1 MLFSDA
7 GSNDGLRQILADHE
21 RRINALYTARTAE
34 ATTIGAGG
42 IIVKGGDGITI
53 EDGGALTAEYPSGR
67 AAAHFGPLTIEG
79 TDIPDGHGL
88 LVQADDDSAGRDV
101 FRAKYVGGQRKVTIG
116 QTPTADASG
125 AVDSFVADAMAHS
138 LHSHGPLGFVI
149 HSHHGGDVTVQSSD
163 GGLINIQSNDGAEV
177 QILSDAR
184 LWLFADGDLDVDV
197 NGELLGQVSGDI
209 RWLADGIGALGGDAG
224 TFLQP
229 QSGSG
234 TANVRMDTTTG
245 QITWVASTER
255 VKHDIQDL
263 VVDPAAVLGLR
274 PRTWLPGQTARQ
286 CPEWMHA
293 QHPDGECHAG
303 EPVDPP
309 PDAPREVGFVAEEI
323 DALGLAQF
331 VEYDAD
337 GLPISIRYDRLA
349 AALVPVV
356 QQQQAQITALTEQL
370 AVLSDRVAALEP
382 APPDA

>member
-1 MLFSDA
+1 MLYSDA
-7 GSNDGLRQILADHE
+7 GSNDGIRQILADHE
-21 RRINALYTARTAE
+21 RRINALYTARSAQ
-34 ATTIGAGG
+34 ATTISDGDFTVDGG
-42 IIVKGGDGITI
+42 SIIVLGGRIY
-53 EDGGALTAEYPSGR
+53 AAYPSGR
-67 AAAHFGPLTIEG
+67 PAAFFGPLFYESDG
-79 TDIPDGHGL
+79 RPGGHGL
-88 LVQADDDSAGRDV
+88 HVQADDDSQGRDV
-101 FRAKYVGGQRKVTIG
+101 FRAKYENGKRYIIFG
-116 QTPTADASG
+116 QTPEADASG
-125 AVDSFVADAMAHS
+125 AVDVFTSDAVRTGIHT
-138 LHSHGPLGFVI
+138 HGDELRLQ
-149 HSHHGGDVTVQSSD
+149 SHHGGDIAIIGGESTTGPSRILIWTPSGGDIDVIADD
-163 GGLINIQSNDGAEV
+163 GGHVSIT
-177 QILSDAR
+177 
-184 LWLFADGDLDVDV
+184 ADGDFDVDAAGHAFIV
-197 NGELLGQVSGDI
+197 GTGQ
-209 RWLADGIGALGGDAG
+209 AALGGGAG

-263 VVDPAAVLGLR
+263 AVDPAAVLGLR

-323 DALGLAQF
+323 DALGLVEF

-337 GLPISIRYDRLA
+337 GLPTSVRYDRLT

-356 QQQQAQITALTEQL
+356 QQQQEQITALTEQL
-370 AVLSDRVAALEP
+370 AALSDRVAALEP
-382 APPDA
+382 APPAG